1 MTEVCRLSIISAKT
15 MLQFFTFI
23 LSQHQCWYTDAT
35 NSSNAHLSSN
45 VAVQCENRPTLLFY
59 TSHHL
64 MGLTIS
70 IICNI

>member
-45 VAVQCENRPTLLFY
+45 VAVQCENRPNSTILHISS
-59 TSHHL
+59 SH
-64 MGLTIS
+64 GTYY
-70 IICNI
+70 